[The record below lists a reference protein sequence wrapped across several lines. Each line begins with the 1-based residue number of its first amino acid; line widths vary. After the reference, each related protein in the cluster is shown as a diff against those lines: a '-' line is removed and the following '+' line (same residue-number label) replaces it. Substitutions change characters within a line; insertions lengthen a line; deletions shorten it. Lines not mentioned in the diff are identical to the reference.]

1 MLSITSQYLARYRRL
16 ETGDGAPVLLP
27 VTGAQRRFALV
38 RAMDPAGRPDLVPMF
53 FAFPRGSVDPVR
65 LTAAA
70 NRLAAVHP
78 VLRSRL
84 TVLRGTP
91 ALRPEAPQVP
101 VTRLDCAS
109 GEDAATVL
117 RRALGSWTPQG
128 SPLRLFLVQDGPQ
141 GAEDVLA
148 VVLDHAACDGQS
160 LARIVEELGAA
171 YDEDAG
177 DERPSASE
185 AAAELAAYRDAV
197 LLQLDAEERAGAPA
211 AMAYWGE
218 RLRAVREQAPAARPQ
233 ALPAGT
239 APSGAAALRIPA
251 PPAGVPFPDLLNACR
266 AAAAALFGAGQ
277 VVPLGYPWGG
287 RPAGAAPVLGCFLN
301 TVVFPTATGD
311 APAAS
316 ATAEAWWDD
325 LDHAATPFDAV
336 VHAARAA
343 GSGWTGRLDGM
354 LTVDDARRHPP
365 LRLGGVTGREI
376 QVDGRAVR
384 GPFAV
389 AVTQGPELHLR
400 MVWDRAILADDTAE
414 SAFTAL
420 AGALRTPAPT
430 AG

>member
-16 ETGDGAPVLLP
+16 DAGDGAPALLP

-38 RAMDPAGRPDLVPMF
+38 RAMDPDGRPDLVPMF
-53 FAFPRGSVDPVR
+53 FAFPHGTVDPVR
-65 LTAAA
+65 LAAA
-70 NRLAAVHP
+70 ATRLAALHP

-91 ALRPEAPQVP
+91 ALRPEEPQVP
-101 VTRLDCAS
+101 VTRLTCAP
-109 GEDAATVL
+109 GEDAAAVL
-117 RRALGSWTPQG
+117 RRALAGWDPQG
-128 SPLRLFLVQDGPQ
+128 PPLRLFLAQDGPG
-141 GAEDVLA
+141 GADEVLA
-148 VVLDHAACDGQS
+148 VVLDHTACDGQS

-171 YDEDAG
+171 YEEGAG
-177 DERPSASE
+177 AERPSAHE
-185 AAAELAAYRDAV
+185 VAAELAVYRDAV

-218 RLRAVREQAPAARPQ
+218 RLRAMREQAPAPRPQ
-233 ALPAGT
+233 SLSPGS
-239 APSGAAALRIPA
+239 APGGSAALRLPA
-251 PPAGVPFPDLLNACR
+251 PPAGVPFPELLDACR
-266 AAAAALFGAGQ
+266 AAAAVLFGAGH

-287 RPAGAAPVLGCFLN
+287 RPPAAAPVLGCFLN

-354 LTVDDARRHPP
+354 LTVDDSRRHPP

-376 QVDGRAVR
+376 HVDGRAVR

-389 AVTQGPELHLR
+389 SVTQGPQLHLR
-400 MVWDRAILADDTAE
+400 MVWDRAILPDDTAE